1 MPPVSRAIRSIRQRR
16 GESMVQFAERLG
28 LTQGSVSRYEAGKLQ
43 PSRSILLLLLQLA
56 EGDEREPI
64 LEALGEVPSEMQLW
78 EADLNRRVDEARK
91 ELSEFFAK
99 MEGGQRARERF
110 FDLAMEIVRSGR
122 TPLPLIRAMELWRDH
137 AGSSAAREVY
147 EEAVMALAT
156 DLDRVE
162 RGLAPV
168 GKKLAA
174 RQPDSQTVRKAD
186 RELPI
191 MSLCPTHKK
200 WFSTGATMTRS
211 GFKIFDFGKDWQV
224 NCPHCG
230 MPHYFKKEFAKLG
243 D

>member
-1 MPPVSRAIRSIRQRR
+1 MPLAETIHSIRK
-16 GESMVQFAERLG
+16 RLK
-28 LTQGSVSRYEAGKLQ
+28 LTQSEFGKRIGVRANTVSQYENGLIL
-43 PSRSILLLLLQLA
+43 PGRSALLLLLPLA

-78 EADLNRRVDEARK
+78 EADINRRVDEAHE
-91 ELSEFFAK
+91 ELVKVVAK

-110 FDLAMEIVRSGR
+110 FDLAMRIVRSSR
-122 TPLPLIRAMELWRDH
+122 TPLPLIRALELWDQY
-137 AGSSAAREVY
+137 ADSSDAREVY

-156 DLDRVE
+156 NLDRVE

-168 GKKLAA
+168 GKKPAA

-186 RELPI
+186 GELPI

-200 WFSTGATMTRS
+200 WFKTGATMTRS

-230 MPHYFKKEFAKLG
+230 MPHYFRKEFAKLG

>member
-1 MPPVSRAIRSIRQRR
+1 MSLAETIHSIRK
-16 GESMVQFAERLG
+16 RLK
-28 LTQGSVSRYEAGKLQ
+28 LTQSEFGKRIGVRANTVSQYENGLIL
-43 PSRSILLLLLQLA
+43 PGRSALLLLLPLA
-56 EGDEREPI
+56 EDDEREPI

-78 EADLNRRVDEARK
+78 EADIRRRADDARK

-99 MEGGQRARERF
+99 MDGGQRARERF
-110 FDLAMEIVRSGR
+110 FDLAIRIVKNSRSP
-122 TPLPLIRAMELWRDH
+122 TPLIRALELWDQH

-147 EEAVMALAT
+147 EEAIMALAT

-200 WFSTGATMTRS
+200 WFNTGATMTRS
-211 GFKIFDFGKDWQV
+211 GFQVFDFGKDWQV

-230 MPHYFKKEFAKLG
+230 MPHYFRKEFAKLG